1 MALKPEKKFMTRA
14 EFARAQHVSR
24 QMVTKWIAH
33 YGMPITE
40 AGLVDVELSRQWL
53 RDNTRQRATNGN
65 GHAPESL
72 VAARARKESALASLR
87 EYELEERRRQ
97 RAERLGVSERAMLI
111 VSRRLD
117 WCCRELPAAVAAAVR
132 SCGIG
137 LNDRQAGELRVTV
150 CDRVRWAMQSSQFA
164 RPDAF
169 TPLPGSTQ
177 HETAQAWVK
186 ELKRE
191 YQKVA
196 YTEWV
201 AEELQKLE
209 AEEQANRADH

>member
-1 MALKPEKKFMTRA
+1 MALKPKKKFMTRA
-14 EFARAQHVSR
+14 EFARAQHVTR

-33 YGMPITE
+33 YGMPITD

-72 VAARARKESALASLR
+72 IAARTRKEAALASLR

-132 SCGIG
+132 SCGFIS

-164 RPDAF
+164 GPDAF

-177 HETAQAWVK
+177 YETAQHWVE

-201 AEELQKLE
+201 AAELRKLEE
-209 AEEQANRADH
+209 AEEQAN